1 MDREKVIREEQ
12 KCPIC
17 KEGIITVITKSEYYS
32 YHSAR
37 AFNKVKRIPVHHP
50 EKIEIENKC
59 PNCGASK
66 QDIKDA
72 LEHGKQIPHEEKLKR
87 SKKAGMP
94 TVIET
99 TIEKKDD
106 KWDEDD

>member
-1 MDREKVIREEQ
+1 MGREI
-12 KCPIC
+12 
-17 KEGIITVITKSEYYS
+17 
-32 YHSAR
+32 
-37 AFNKVKRIPVHHP
+37 
-50 EKIEIENKC
+50 IEITCPFCNKGKIQIYQQGSVKKYVSG
-59 PNCGASK
+59 PYGGGKRKVFQSEDRIIVASNCSICGKSDK
-66 QDIKDA
+66 EIQKK
-72 LEHGKQIPHEEKLKR
+72 LEEKKEVSHEEKLKR